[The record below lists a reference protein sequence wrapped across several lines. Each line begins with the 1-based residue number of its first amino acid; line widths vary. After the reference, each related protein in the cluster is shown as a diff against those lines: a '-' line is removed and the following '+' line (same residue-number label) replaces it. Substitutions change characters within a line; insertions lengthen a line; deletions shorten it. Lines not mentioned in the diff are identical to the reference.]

1 MNFKSGFVTII
12 GRPNVGKS
20 TLVNYL
26 IGEKISITS
35 PRPQT
40 TRNSIKAIYTE
51 DKGQIIFV
59 DTPGI
64 YKTKNDLDKFMVN
77 QAYKSLEGIDVIIF
91 MLDATDSFK
100 KGDQII
106 YNQIKNSSNP
116 FLVVLNKIDKVKKK
130 ELPNILKEYNKRIEE
145 NIVPISSKTGRNVK
159 NLINEIFDFL
169 PEGPQYYPDD
179 MITDQIEQFIIAE
192 MIREKTFYLLREEV
206 PFGIAVVIEEM
217 KERKDKTMYIR
228 ANIYVEKKSHKGIII
243 GKNGK
248 MLKKIGTRARKD
260 IEKLLQQKVYLDLWV
275 KIEKDWR
282 DDENL
287 LKRMGY
293 KGWLNGW

>member
-1 MNFKSGFVTII
+1 MSFKSGFATII

-40 TRNSIKAIYTE
+40 TRNSIKTIYTTDE
-51 DKGQIIFV
+51 GQVIFV

-64 YKTKNDLDKFMVN
+64 YNTKNDLDRYMVN
-77 QAYKSLEGIDVIIF
+77 EAYKSIEGIDIIILMF
-91 MLDATDSFK
+91 DATVNFK
-100 KGDQII
+100 KQDQVI
-106 YNQIKNSSNP
+106 YNQIKNSSTP
-116 FLVVLNKIDKVKKK
+116 FLVVLNKIDKIKKK
-130 ELPNILKEYNKRIEE
+130 ELPNVLKQYQKRIKED
-145 NIVPISSKTGRNVK
+145 IIPISSKTGRNIDSLLDRVFEK
-159 NLINEIFDFL
+159 L
-169 PEGPQYYPDD
+169 PEGPQYFPDD
-179 MITDQIEQFIIAE
+179 MITDQIEQFIVAE

-206 PFGIAVVIEEM
+206 PFGIAVLIEEM
-217 KERKDKTMYIR
+217 EERNDDIMYIR
-228 ANIYVEKKSHKGIII
+228 ANIYVEKRSHKGIII

-275 KIEKDWR
+275 KVEKDWR

-293 KGWLNGW
+293 KS

>member
-1 MNFKSGFVTII
+1 MSFKSGFATII

-40 TRNSIKAIYTE
+40 TRNSIKTIYTTDE
-51 DKGQIIFV
+51 GQIIFV

-64 YKTKNDLDKFMVN
+64 YKTKNDLDRYMVN
-77 QAYKSLEGIDVIIF
+77 EAYKSIEGIDVIILMF
-91 MLDATDSFK
+91 DSTDNFK
-100 KGDQII
+100 KQDQVI
-106 YNQIKNSSNP
+106 YNQIKNSSTP
-116 FLVVLNKIDKVKKK
+116 FLVVLNKIDKIKKK
-130 ELPNILKEYNKRIEE
+130 ELPKVLKQYQKRIKED
-145 NIVPISSKTGRNVK
+145 IIPISSKTGRNIDSLLDRVFEK
-159 NLINEIFDFL
+159 L
-169 PEGPQYYPDD
+169 PEGPQYFPDD
-179 MITDQIEQFIIAE
+179 MITDQIEQFIVAE

-206 PFGIAVVIEEM
+206 PFGIAVLIEEM
-217 KERKDKTMYIR
+217 KERNDETMYIR
-228 ANIYVEKKSHKGIII
+228 ANIYVEKRSHKGIII

-260 IEKLLQQKVYLDLWV
+260 IEKLLQQKVYLDLWIKV
-275 KIEKDWR
+275 EKDWR
-282 DDENL
+282 EDENL

-293 KGWLNGW
+293 KS

>member
-1 MNFKSGFVTII
+1 MSFKSGFTTII

-51 DKGQIIFV
+51 EDGQIIFV

-77 QAYKSLEGIDVIIF
+77 EAYKSLEGIDVIIF
-91 MLDATDSFK
+91 MLDATESFQ

-106 YNQIKNSSNP
+106 YNQIKNSTNP

-130 ELPNILKEYNKRIEE
+130 ELPSIIEDYNKRIQE
-145 NIVPISSKTGRNVK
+145 NIIPISSKTGRNVS
-159 NLINEIFDFL
+159 NLIEEIFELL

-179 MITDQIEQFIIAE
+179 MITDQIEQFIVAE

-217 KERKDKTMYIR
+217 KERKDETMYIR

-243 GKNGK
+243 GKDGK

-260 IEKLLQQKVYLDLWV
+260 VEKLLQQKVYLDLWV

-282 DDENL
+282 EDENL

-293 KGWLNGW
+293 KG

>member
-1 MNFKSGFVTII
+1 MSFKSGFATII

-26 IGEKISITS
+26 VGEKISITS

-40 TRNSIKAIYTE
+40 TRNSIKTIYTTE
-51 DKGQIIFV
+51 KGQIIFV

-64 YKTKNDLDKFMVN
+64 YKTKNDLDRYMVN
-77 QAYKSLEGIDVIIF
+77 EAYKSIENIDIIILMF
-91 MLDATDSFK
+91 DATDNFK
-100 KGDQII
+100 KQDQVI
-106 YNQIKNSSNP
+106 YNQIKNSSAP
-116 FLVVLNKIDKVKKK
+116 FLVVLNKIDKIKEK
-130 ELPNILKEYNKRIEE
+130 ELPDVLKQYEKRIKEG
-145 NIVPISSKTGRNVK
+145 IIPISSKTGRNIDSLLDRVFEK
-159 NLINEIFDFL
+159 L
-169 PEGPQYYPDD
+169 PEGPQYFPDD
-179 MITDQIEQFIIAE
+179 MITDQIEQFIVAE

-206 PFGIAVVIEEM
+206 PFGIAVLIEEM
-217 KERKDKTMYIR
+217 KERNDETMYIR

-275 KIEKDWR
+275 KVEKDWR

-287 LKRMGY
+287 LQRMGY
-293 KGWLNGW
+293 KS

>member
-1 MNFKSGFVTII
+1 MDFKSGFVTII

-40 TRNSIKAIYTE
+40 TRNSIKAIYTDE
-51 DKGQIIFV
+51 NGQVIFV

-64 YKTKNDLDKFMVN
+64 YKTKDDLDKFMVN
-77 QAYKSLEGIDVIIF
+77 EAYKSLEGIDVIIF
-91 MLDATDSFK
+91 MLEATESFSK
-100 KGDQII
+100 EDQII

-116 FLVVLNKIDKVKKK
+116 FLIVLNKIDRIKKK
-130 ELPNILKEYNKRIEE
+130 RLPKILHEYDKRLKE
-145 NIVPISSKTGRNVK
+145 NIIPISSKTGKNVDQ
-159 NLINEIFDFL
+159 LLEEVYDLL
-169 PEGPQYYPDD
+169 PEGPQYYPDE

-192 MIREKTFYLLREEV
+192 MIREKAFYLLREEV

-217 KERKDKTMYIR
+217 KERKDETMYIR

-260 IEKLLQQKVYLDLWV
+260 IEKLLQQKVYLDLWI

-293 KGWLNGW
+293 KS

>member
-1 MNFKSGFVTII
+1 MSFKSGFVTII

-40 TRNSIKAIYTE
+40 TRNSIKAIYTNDE
-51 DKGQIIFV
+51 GQIIFV

-64 YKTKNDLDKFMVN
+64 YKTKNNLDKYMVN
-77 QAYKSLEGIDVIIF
+77 EAYKSLDGIDVIIF
-91 MLDATDSFK
+91 MVDATEKIGKEDK
-100 KGDQII
+100 MI
-106 YNQIKNSSNP
+106 YSQIKNSSNP
-116 FLVVLNKIDKVKKK
+116 HIIVLNKIDRIKKHKIPKVIDEYQK
-130 ELPNILKEYNKRIEE
+130 EFNEDIIP
-145 NIVPISSKTGRNVK
+145 VSSKMGTN
-159 NLINEIFDFL
+159 INSLVDNIFELL
-169 PEGPQYYPDD
+169 PEGPQYYPSD
-179 MITDQIEQFIIAE
+179 MITDQIEQFIVAE

-217 KERKDKTMYIR
+217 EEREDEIMYIR

-243 GKNGK
+243 GKNGS

-260 IEKLLQQKVYLDLWV
+260 IENLLQQKVYLDLWI

-282 DDENL
+282 DNEAL
-287 LKRMGY
+287 LRRMGY
-293 KGWLNGW
+293 KS

>member
-1 MNFKSGFVTII
+1 MDFKSGFATII

-20 TLVNYL
+20 TLINYL

-40 TRNSIKAIYTE
+40 TRNSIKAIYT
-51 DKGQIIFV
+51 DQKGQIIFV

-64 YKTKNDLDKFMVN
+64 YKTKNDLDKYMVN
-77 QAYKSLEGIDVIIF
+77 EAYKSLEGIDIIIF
-91 MLDATDSFK
+91 MLEATESFSK
-100 KGDQII
+100 EDQMI

-116 FLVVLNKIDKVKKK
+116 FLVVLNKIDRIKKK
-130 ELPNILKEYNKRIEE
+130 RLPKILQQYNKRIRE
-145 NIVPISSKTGRNVK
+145 NIIPISSKTGKNVNQLLEEVF
-159 NLINEIFDFL
+159 NLL

-217 KERKDKTMYIR
+217 KERENKTMYIR

-243 GKNGK
+243 GKDGK

-260 IEKLLQQKVYLDLWV
+260 VEKLLQQKVYLDLWV

-282 DDENL
+282 DNEAL
-287 LKRMGY
+287 LRRMGY
-293 KGWLNGW
+293 KS

>member
-1 MNFKSGFVTII
+1 MGFKSGFATII

-26 IGEKISITS
+26 VGEKISITS

-40 TRNSIKAIYTE
+40 TRNSIKTIYTTE
-51 DKGQIIFV
+51 EGQIIFV

-64 YKTKNDLDKFMVN
+64 YKTKNDLDRYMVN
-77 QAYKSLEGIDVIIF
+77 EAYRSIEGIDVIILMF
-91 MLDATDSFK
+91 DATDNFK
-100 KGDQII
+100 KQDQVI
-106 YNQIKNSSNP
+106 YNQIKNSSTP
-116 FLVVLNKIDKVKKK
+116 FLVVLNKIDKMKEK
-130 ELPNILKEYNKRIEE
+130 ELPKVIQQYQKRIKE
-145 NIVPISSKTGRNVK
+145 NVVPISSKTGRNIDSLLDLVFEK
-159 NLINEIFDFL
+159 L
-169 PEGPQYYPDD
+169 PEGPQYFPDD
-179 MITDQIEQFIIAE
+179 MITDQIEQFIVAE

-206 PFGIAVVIEEM
+206 PFGIAVLIEEM
-217 KERKDKTMYIR
+217 KERNDETMYIR

-260 IEKLLQQKVYLDLWV
+260 IEKLLQQKVYLDLWI

-282 DDENL
+282 EDENL
-287 LKRMGY
+287 LRRMGY
-293 KGWLNGW
+293 KS

>member
-1 MNFKSGFVTII
+1 MSFKSGFATII

-40 TRNSIKAIYTE
+40 TRNSIKTIYTTE
-51 DKGQIIFV
+51 QGQVIFV

-64 YKTKNDLDKFMVN
+64 YKTKNDLDRYMVN
-77 QAYKSLEGIDVIIF
+77 EAYKSIEGIDIIILMF
-91 MLDATDSFK
+91 DATVNFK
-100 KGDQII
+100 KQDQVI
-106 YNQIKNSSNP
+106 YNQIKNSSTP
-116 FLVVLNKIDKVKKK
+116 FLAVLNKIDKIKKK
-130 ELPNILKEYNKRIEE
+130 ELPNVLKQYQKRIKED
-145 NIVPISSKTGRNVK
+145 IIPISSKTGRNIDGLLGRVFEK
-159 NLINEIFDFL
+159 L
-169 PEGPQYYPDD
+169 PEGPQYFPDD
-179 MITDQIEQFIIAE
+179 MITDQIEQFIVAE

-206 PFGIAVVIEEM
+206 PFGIAVLIEEM
-217 KERKDKTMYIR
+217 KERNDDIMYIR
-228 ANIYVEKKSHKGIII
+228 ANIYVEKRSHKGIII
-243 GKNGK
+243 GKDGK

-275 KIEKDWR
+275 KVEKDWR

-293 KGWLNGW
+293 KT

>member
-1 MNFKSGFVTII
+1 MSFKSGFVTII

-20 TLVNYL
+20 TLVNHL

-40 TRNSIKAIYTE
+40 TRNSIKAIYTNE
-51 DKGQIIFV
+51 KGQIIFV

-64 YKTKNDLDKFMVN
+64 YNTKNDLDKYMVN
-77 QAYKSLEGIDVIIF
+77 EAYKSLEGIDVIVF
-91 MLDATDSFK
+91 MVDATEKFSKEDK
-100 KGDQII
+100 MI

-116 FLVVLNKIDKVKKK
+116 HVVVLNKIDRIKKK
-130 ELPNILKEYNKRIEE
+130 NIPNVIQEYQRELNEDIIA
-145 NIVPISSKTGRNVK
+145 ISSKMGSNIDSLLD
-159 NLINEIFDFL
+159 NIFELL

-179 MITDQIEQFIIAE
+179 MITDQIEQFIVAE

-217 KERKDKTMYIR
+217 EEREDEIMYIR

-243 GKNGK
+243 GKNGR

-260 IEKLLQQKVYLDLWV
+260 VEKLLQQKVYLDLWI

-282 DDENL
+282 DNEAL
-287 LKRMGY
+287 LRRMGY
-293 KGWLNGW
+293 KS

>member
-1 MNFKSGFVTII
+1 MNFKSGFATII

-51 DKGQIIFV
+51 GSGQIIFV

-64 YKTKNDLDKFMVN
+64 YKTKNDLDKYMVN
-77 QAYKSLEGIDVIIF
+77 EAYKSLEGIDVIIF
-91 MLDATDSFK
+91 MLDATESFQ

-106 YNQIKNSSNP
+106 YSQIKNSANP
-116 FLVVLNKIDKVKKK
+116 FLIVLNKIDKVKKK
-130 ELPNILKEYNKRIEE
+130 ELPDILKVYNKRIEE
-145 NIVPISSKTGRNVK
+145 DIIPISSKTGRNVN
-159 NLINEIFDFL
+159 NLINEIFEIL

-217 KERKDKTMYIR
+217 EERNDETMYIR

-260 IEKLLQQKVYLDLWV
+260 IEKLLQQKVFLDLWV

-282 DDENL
+282 DNKAL
-287 LKRMGY
+287 LRRMGY
-293 KGWLNGW
+293 KG

>member
-1 MNFKSGFVTII
+1 MSYKSGFVTII

-51 DKGQIIFV
+51 EEGQIIFV

-77 QAYKSLEGIDVIIF
+77 EAYRSLDGIDLIVL
-91 MLDATDSFK
+91 MLEATRGFTSEDK
-100 KGDQII
+100 MI
-106 YNQIKNSSNP
+106 YEQIKNSKQPSI
-116 FLVVLNKIDKVKKK
+116 VVLNKIDRIKKK
-130 ELPNILKEYNKRIEE
+130 DLPSTVKEFQKHIEQDL
-145 NIVPISSKTGRNVK
+145 VPISSKTGRNID
-159 NLINEIFDFL
+159 NLLREIFTLL

-206 PFGIAVVIEEM
+206 PFGIAVIIEEM
-217 KERKDKTMYIR
+217 KERKDNIFYIR
-228 ANIYVEKKSHKGIII
+228 ANIFIEKKSHKGIII

-248 MLKKIGTRARKD
+248 MLKEIGMRARKD
-260 IEKLLQQKVYLDLWV
+260 IERLLQEKVYLDLWV
-275 KIEKDWR
+275 KIEKNWR
-282 DDENL
+282 DNDTL

-293 KGWLNGW
+293 KA

>member
-1 MNFKSGFVTII
+1 MSFKSGFVTII

-40 TRNSIKAIYTE
+40 TRNSIKAIYTNQ
-51 DKGQIIFV
+51 KGQIIFV

-64 YKTKNDLDKFMVN
+64 YNTKNDLDKYMVN
-77 QAYKSLEGIDVIIF
+77 EAYKSLEGIDVVIF
-91 MLDATDSFK
+91 MVDATDKFSK
-100 KGDQII
+100 EDKMI

-116 FLVVLNKIDKVKKK
+116 HLVVLNKIDRIKKRNI
-130 ELPNILKEYNKRIEE
+130 PNIIEE
-145 NIVPISSKTGRNVK
+145 YQRELNEDIIPISSKMGSNIN
-159 NLINEIFDFL
+159 NLLDNIFDLL

-179 MITDQIEQFIIAE
+179 MITDQIEQFIVAE

-217 KERKDKTMYIR
+217 EEREDDIMYIR

-260 IEKLLQQKVYLDLWV
+260 IEKLLQQKVYLDLWI

-282 DDENL
+282 DNEAL

-293 KGWLNGW
+293 KS

>member
-293 KGWLNGW
+293 KG

>member
-1 MNFKSGFVTII
+1 MSFKSGFVTII

-40 TRNSIKAIYTE
+40 TRNSIKAIYTNE
-51 DKGQIIFV
+51 KGQIIFV

-64 YKTKNDLDKFMVN
+64 YNTKNDLDKYMVN
-77 QAYKSLEGIDVIIF
+77 EAYKSLEGIDVVIF
-91 MLDATDSFK
+91 MVDATDKFSK
-100 KGDQII
+100 EDKMI

-116 FLVVLNKIDKVKKK
+116 HLVVLNKIDRIKKR
-130 ELPNILKEYNKRIEE
+130 NISNVIEE
-145 NIVPISSKTGRNVK
+145 YQRELNEDIIPISSKMGSNIN
-159 NLINEIFDFL
+159 NLLDNIFDLL
-169 PEGPQYYPDD
+169 PEGPQYYPDN
-179 MITDQIEQFIIAE
+179 MITDQIEQFIVAE

-217 KERKDKTMYIR
+217 EEREDEIMYIR

-260 IEKLLQQKVYLDLWV
+260 VEKLLQQKVYLDLWV

-282 DDENL
+282 DNEAL
-287 LKRMGY
+287 LRRMGY
-293 KGWLNGW
+293 KS

>member
-1 MNFKSGFVTII
+1 MSYKSGFVTII

-51 DKGQIIFV
+51 KEGQIIFV

-77 QAYKSLEGIDVIIF
+77 EAYRSLDGIDLIVF
-91 MLDATDSFK
+91 MLEATRRFTSEDK
-100 KGDQII
+100 MI
-106 YNQIKNSSNP
+106 YEQIKNSKQPSIII
-116 FLVVLNKIDKVKKK
+116 LNKIDRIKKK
-130 ELPNILKEYNKRIEE
+130 ELPLIIKEYQKHIEQDL
-145 NIVPISSKTGRNVK
+145 IPISSKTGRNID
-159 NLINEIFDFL
+159 NLLREIFTLL

-206 PFGIAVVIEEM
+206 PFGIAVIIEEM
-217 KERKDKTMYIR
+217 KERKDDIFYIR
-228 ANIYVEKKSHKGIII
+228 ANIFVEKKSHKGIII

-248 MLKKIGTRARKD
+248 MLKKIGMRARKD
-260 IEKLLQQKVYLDLWV
+260 IERLLQEKVYLDLWI
-275 KIEKDWR
+275 KIEKNWR
-282 DDENL
+282 DNDTL

-293 KGWLNGW
+293 KA

>member
-1 MNFKSGFVTII
+1 MSFKSGFVTII

-51 DKGQIIFV
+51 DAGQIIFV

-64 YKTKNDLDKFMVN
+64 YKTKNDLDKYMVN
-77 QAYKSLEGIDVIIF
+77 EAYKSLEGIDVIIF
-91 MLDATDSFK
+91 MLDATEKFQ

-116 FLVVLNKIDKVKKK
+116 FLIVLNKIDKVKKK
-130 ELPNILKEYNKRIEE
+130 ELPNILKDYNKRIEE
-145 NIVPISSKTGRNVK
+145 NIIPISSKTGRNVN
-159 NLINEIFDFL
+159 NLINEIFELL
-169 PEGPQYYPDD
+169 PAGPQYYPDD
-179 MITDQIEQFIIAE
+179 MITDQIEQFIVAE

-217 KERKDKTMYIR
+217 KERNDETMYIR

-260 IEKLLQQKVYLDLWV
+260 VEKLLQQKVYLDLWV

-287 LKRMGY
+287 LRRMGY
-293 KGWLNGW
+293 KG

>member
-1 MNFKSGFVTII
+1 MSFKSGFVTII

-40 TRNSIKAIYTE
+40 TRNSIKAIYTNE
-51 DKGQIIFV
+51 NGQIIFV

-77 QAYKSLEGIDVIIF
+77 EAYKSIEGIDVIIF
-91 MLDATDSFK
+91 MVDATERISKEDK
-100 KGDQII
+100 MI
-106 YNQIKNSSNP
+106 YNQIRNSSNP
-116 FLVVLNKIDKVKKK
+116 HVVVLNKIDRIKKK
-130 ELPNILKEYNKRIEE
+130 KIPRVIEKYKEELNE
-145 NIVPISSKTGRNVK
+145 NIIPISSKMGSNIN
-159 NLINEIFDFL
+159 NLLDNIFDLL
-169 PEGPQYYPDD
+169 PEGPQYYPDN
-179 MITDQIEQFIIAE
+179 MITDQIEQFIVAE

-217 KERKDKTMYIR
+217 EEREDEIMYIR

-243 GKNGK
+243 GKDGK

-260 IEKLLQQKVYLDLWV
+260 VEKLLQQKVYLDLWV

-282 DDENL
+282 DNEAL
-287 LKRMGY
+287 LRRMGY
-293 KGWLNGW
+293 KS

>member
-1 MNFKSGFVTII
+1 MGFKSGFATII

-26 IGEKISITS
+26 VGEKISITS

-40 TRNSIKAIYTE
+40 TRNSIKTIYTTE
-51 DKGQIIFV
+51 EGQIIFV

-64 YKTKNDLDKFMVN
+64 YKTKNDLDRYMVN
-77 QAYKSLEGIDVIIF
+77 EAYRSIEGIDVIILMF
-91 MLDATDSFK
+91 DATDNFK
-100 KGDQII
+100 KQDQVI
-106 YNQIKNSSNP
+106 YNQIKNSSTP
-116 FLVVLNKIDKVKKK
+116 FLVVLNKIDKIKEK
-130 ELPNILKEYNKRIEE
+130 ELPKVIQQYQKRIKE
-145 NIVPISSKTGRNVK
+145 NVVPISSKTGRNIDSLL
-159 NLINEIFDFL
+159 NLVFEKL
-169 PEGPQYYPDD
+169 PEGPQYFPDD
-179 MITDQIEQFIIAE
+179 MITDQIEQFIVAE

-206 PFGIAVVIEEM
+206 PFGIAVLIEEM
-217 KERKDKTMYIR
+217 KERNDETMYIR

-260 IEKLLQQKVYLDLWV
+260 IEKLLQQKVYLDLWI

-282 DDENL
+282 EDENL
-287 LKRMGY
+287 LRRMGY
-293 KGWLNGW
+293 KS

>member
-1 MNFKSGFVTII
+1 MSFKSGFVTII

-40 TRNSIKAIYTE
+40 TRNSIKAIYTNE
-51 DKGQIIFV
+51 NGQIIFV

-77 QAYKSLEGIDVIIF
+77 EAYKSIEGIDVIIF
-91 MLDATDSFK
+91 MVDATERISKEDK
-100 KGDQII
+100 MI

-116 FLVVLNKIDKVKKK
+116 HVVVLNKIDRIKKK
-130 ELPNILKEYNKRIEE
+130 KIPRVIEKYKEELNE
-145 NIVPISSKTGRNVK
+145 NIIPISSKMGSNIN
-159 NLINEIFDFL
+159 NLLDNIFDLL
-169 PEGPQYYPDD
+169 PEGPQYYPDN
-179 MITDQIEQFIIAE
+179 MITDQIEQFIVAE

-217 KERKDKTMYIR
+217 EEREDEIMYIR

-243 GKNGK
+243 GKDGK

-260 IEKLLQQKVYLDLWV
+260 VEKLLQQKVYLDLWV

-282 DDENL
+282 DNEAL
-287 LKRMGY
+287 LRRMGY
-293 KGWLNGW
+293 KS

>member
-1 MNFKSGFVTII
+1 MSFKSGFVTII

-51 DKGQIIFV
+51 DEGQIIFV

-64 YKTKNDLDKFMVN
+64 YKTKNDLDKYMVN
-77 QAYKSLEGIDVIIF
+77 EAYKSLEGIDVIIF
-91 MLDATDSFK
+91 MLDATENFK

-116 FLVVLNKIDKVKKK
+116 FLIVLNKIDKVKKK
-130 ELPNILKEYNKRIEE
+130 ELPNILKDYNKRIKE
-145 NIVPISSKTGRNVK
+145 NIIPISSKTGRNVN
-159 NLINEIFDFL
+159 NLINEIFELL
-169 PEGPQYYPDD
+169 PAGPQYYPDD

-217 KERKDKTMYIR
+217 EERKDETMYIR

-287 LKRMGY
+287 LRRMGY
-293 KGWLNGW
+293 KG

>member
-1 MNFKSGFVTII
+1 MSFKSGFATII

-26 IGEKISITS
+26 VGEKISITS

-40 TRNSIKAIYTE
+40 TRNSIKTIYTT

-64 YKTKNDLDKFMVN
+64 YKTKNDLDRFMVN
-77 QAYKSLEGIDVIIF
+77 EAYQSIEGIDVIILMF
-91 MLDATDSFK
+91 DATDNFK
-100 KGDQII
+100 KQDQVI

-116 FLVVLNKIDKVKKK
+116 FLVVLNKIDKLKNK
-130 ELPNILKEYNKRIEE
+130 EIPKVLKQYQKRIKED
-145 NIVPISSKTGRNVK
+145 IIPISSKTGRNIDSLLDRAFEK
-159 NLINEIFDFL
+159 L
-169 PEGPQYYPDD
+169 PEGPQYFPED
-179 MITDQIEQFIIAE
+179 MITDQIEQFIVSE

-206 PFGIAVVIEEM
+206 PFGIAVLIEEM
-217 KERKDKTMYIR
+217 EERDDEIMYIR
-228 ANIYVEKKSHKGIII
+228 ANIYVEQKSHKGIII

-260 IEKLLQQKVYLDLWV
+260 IEKLLQQKVYLDLWIKV
-275 KIEKDWR
+275 EKDWR
-282 DDENL
+282 EDENL

-293 KGWLNGW
+293 KS

>member
-12 GRPNVGKS
+12 GRPNVGQS

-51 DKGQIIFV
+51 DKGQIILV

-64 YKTKNDLDKFMVN
+64 YKIKYYLDKFMVN

-116 FLVVLNKIDKVKKK
+116 FLVVLNKIDKVKKQ

-217 KERKDKTMYIR
+217 KERENKTMYIR

-243 GKNGK
+243 GENGK

-260 IEKLLQQKVYLDLWV
+260 IENLLQQKVFLDLWI

-282 DDENL
+282 DNEAL
-287 LKRMGY
+287 LRRMGY
-293 KGWLNGW
+293 KS

>member
-1 MNFKSGFVTII
+1 MSFKSGFVTII

-40 TRNSIKAIYTE
+40 TRNSIKAIYTNE
-51 DKGQIIFV
+51 NGQIIFV

-77 QAYKSLEGIDVIIF
+77 EAYKSIEGIDVIIF
-91 MLDATDSFK
+91 MVDATEKISKEDK
-100 KGDQII
+100 MI
-106 YNQIKNSSNP
+106 YNQIRNSSNP
-116 FLVVLNKIDKVKKK
+116 HVVVLNKIDRIKKK
-130 ELPNILKEYNKRIEE
+130 KIPGVIEKYKEELNE
-145 NIVPISSKTGRNVK
+145 NIIPISSKMGSNIN
-159 NLINEIFDFL
+159 NLLDNIFDLL
-169 PEGPQYYPDD
+169 PEGPQYYPDN
-179 MITDQIEQFIIAE
+179 MITDQIEQFIVAE

-217 KERKDKTMYIR
+217 EEREDEIMYIR

-243 GKNGK
+243 GKDGK

-260 IEKLLQQKVYLDLWV
+260 VEKLLQQKVYLDLWV

-282 DDENL
+282 DNEAL
-287 LKRMGY
+287 LRRMGY
-293 KGWLNGW
+293 KS

>member
-12 GRPNVGKS
+12 GKPNVGKS

-40 TRNSIKAIYTE
+40 TRNSIKAIYTD

-64 YKTKNDLDKFMVN
+64 YKTKDDLDRYMVN
-77 QAYKSLEGIDVIIF
+77 EAYKSLEGIDVIIF
-91 MLDATDSFK
+91 MLEATDSFSK
-100 KGDQII
+100 EDQMI

-116 FLVVLNKIDKVKKK
+116 FLVVLNKIDRVKKK
-130 ELPNILKEYNKRIEE
+130 KLPKILGDYNKRIKED
-145 NIVPISSKTGRNVK
+145 IIPISAKNGRNVDH
-159 NLINEIFDFL
+159 LLSEIFSLL

-179 MITDQIEQFIIAE
+179 MITDQIEQFIISE

-217 KERKDKTMYIR
+217 EERNDEIMYIR
-228 ANIYVEKKSHKGIII
+228 ANVYVEKKSHKGIII
-243 GKNGK
+243 GKDGK

-282 DDENL
+282 EDENL
-287 LKRMGY
+287 LRRMGY
-293 KGWLNGW
+293 KG

>member
-1 MNFKSGFVTII
+1 MSYKSGFVTII

-40 TRNSIKAIYTE
+40 TRNSIKAIYTN

-64 YKTKNDLDKFMVN
+64 YKTKNDLDKYMVN
-77 QAYKSLEGIDVIIF
+77 EAYKSLDGIDVIIF
-91 MLDATDSFK
+91 MVDATEKIGKEDK
-100 KGDQII
+100 MI
-106 YNQIKNSSNP
+106 YSQIKNSSNP
-116 FLVVLNKIDKVKKK
+116 HIIVLNKIDRIKKRKIPQVIDEYQK
-130 ELPNILKEYNKRIEE
+130 EFNDDITP
-145 NIVPISSKTGRNVK
+145 VSSKMGTN
-159 NLINEIFDFL
+159 INSLVDNIFELL
-169 PEGPQYYPDD
+169 PEGPQYYPSD
-179 MITDQIEQFIIAE
+179 MITDQIEQFIVAE

-217 KERKDKTMYIR
+217 EEREDEIMYIR

-243 GKNGK
+243 GKNGS
-248 MLKKIGTRARKD
+248 MLKRIGTRARKD
-260 IEKLLQQKVYLDLWV
+260 IEKLLQQKVYLDLWI

-282 DDENL
+282 DNEAL
-287 LKRMGY
+287 LRRMGY
-293 KGWLNGW
+293 KS